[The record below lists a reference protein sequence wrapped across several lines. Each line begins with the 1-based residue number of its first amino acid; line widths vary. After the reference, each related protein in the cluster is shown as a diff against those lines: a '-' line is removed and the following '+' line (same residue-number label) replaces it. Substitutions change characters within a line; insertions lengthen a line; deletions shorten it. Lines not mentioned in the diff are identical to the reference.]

1 MVETWIRSLREFNAV
16 SIFLL
21 LILLVS
27 LLQGWRRGASR
38 SAGRLLSLLREGVF
52 ILVALVLSVPFTLWA
67 SPKVQEWLTEYS
79 STIPNRD
86 LSVWEQIYYTFMS
99 SMAEFPLLRFAVLFM
114 LSYSIIRLLM
124 RWLTVLVFGGKDAL
138 FVPGTRQSSS
148 LFSRLSGAAIGLLIG
163 AGRCI
168 VVVALLFVFAT
179 LYPDSSFTR
188 YVEASP
194 IYQEG
199 AKRVIE
205 PLSGNLVKDKLPVF
219 TKAVEKELSGI
230 MQRKY
235 EVIDH
240 AIPDDIDAAA
250 AEIVKGAK
258 TDEDKARRLYDWV
271 GTRVQ
276 YDYGKVDDYE
286 QKGIWHEQTPQDTFD
301 TKKGVCIDYARLYA
315 MMARSQGLQVRVVTG
330 QGYNGQG
337 GYGPHAWNEVYLSEQ
352 KKWVPLDPTWAQ
364 SGNWFNPPNFAA
376 THIRDGILS

>member
-1 MVETWIRSLREFNAV
+1 MVETWIQSLREFNAV

>member
-1 MVETWIRSLREFNAV
+1 MVETWIQSLREFNAV

-219 TKAVEKELSGI
+219 TKAVEKEPSGI

>member
-1 MVETWIRSLREFNAV
+1 MVETWIQSLREFNAV

-67 SPKVQEWLTEYS
+67 SPKVQESLTEYS

-86 LSVWEQIYYTFMS
+86 LSVWEQIYYTLMS

-148 LFSRLSGAAIGLLIG
+148 LFSRLSGAALGLLIG